1 MVMSEEN
8 DSFTLFM
15 QQNQESKSNDNSSK
29 CSTKDSKQKTALEI
43 KEEEDKKE
51 LEEVKK
57 ESKHNASKY
66 ATAQANLMM
75 AETKRFIMFLPFII
89 CGILLFLV
97 VITKGGSWIQTATQ
111 YGMSKIRG
119 E

>member
-1 MVMSEEN
+1 MSEEN
-8 DSFTLFM
+8 NSFTLFM
-15 QQNQESKSNDNSSK
+15 QKNQETKNTEITNSNN
-29 CSTKDSKQKTALEI
+29 KQKTALEI
-43 KEEEDKKE
+43 KQEEDKKE
-51 LEEVKK
+51 LEEAKK

-66 ATAQANLMM
+66 ATAQANLV
-75 AETKRFIMFLPFII
+75 ATESKRLLMLLPFII

-97 VITKGGSWIQTATQ
+97 VITKGGTWIQAATQ

>member
-1 MVMSEEN
+1 MSEEN
-8 DSFTLFM
+8 NSFTLFM
-15 QQNQESKSNDNSSK
+15 QKNQETKNTETTNSNN
-29 CSTKDSKQKTALEI
+29 KQKTALE
-43 KEEEDKKE
+43 KKQEEDKKE
-51 LEEVKK
+51 LEEAKK

-66 ATAQANLMM
+66 ATAQANLVA
-75 AETKRFIMFLPFII
+75 AESRRLLMLLPFII

-97 VITKGGSWIQTATQ
+97 VITKGGTWIQAATQ